1 MLKEKL
7 NSKFIFLIL
16 YFLIESK
23 FIGNAI
29 ILPVGTFNEEN
40 YTIKSNSINNSTII
54 KNYYFNTIYASFEI
68 GTPSQEVSLIINSQ
82 KLDYKIINFFNK
94 TNNKLP
100 YNFFNESN
108 SKTYRTE
115 GCKDIVILE
124 DIETICKSNDT
135 FTFYKDINIKKKNTI
150 NSLYFQ
156 LKKYIESDIPGE
168 IGLGPF
174 DKSLDEENNFFKILK
189 NKNIINNYYFYFSFN
204 YWNDTK
210 GKLIIGDLPHI
221 ISPNKFSEDELVLT
235 NIYIDSSTEIK
246 WKFEFNNIYINKS
259 YLHFKKVELV
269 FDSDIIIGTL
279 ELESELGYSF
289 FNNFT
294 KDKNFFEDTFKPKE
308 NLYLTYRFYYFD
320 ISLKETLYKLIPSI
334 KFESN
339 ELNYTFEITNDELFI
354 MKGNYIYFKIIFPLT
369 KQQDNFV
376 LGRTFTL
383 KYPFVFN
390 PDLKQIG
397 IYKKFINKKKNSNH
411 STLIKVIIIIIA
423 SILLIILG
431 LKLGKYL
438 YGVKRKRRANEL
450 DEDYEYTQSGNN
462 DKDNDA
468 NKAGL
473 IRDTNN
479 NEDDINN

>member
-40 YTIKSNSINNSTII
+40 YNIKSNSINNSTII

-82 KLDYKIINFFNK
+82 KLDYKIINSFNK

-115 GCKDIVILE
+115 GCKDIVIIE

-156 LKKYIESDIPGE
+156 LIKYIESDIPGE

-189 NKNIINNYYFYFSFN
+189 NKNLINNYYFYFSFN

-221 ISPNKFSEDELVLT
+221 ISPNKFSEDQLFLA
-235 NIYIDSSTEIK
+235 NIYIDSSSDIN
-246 WKFEFNNIYINKS
+246 WKFEFNNIYINKNS
-259 YLHFKKVELV
+259 LYFKKVELV
-269 FDSDIIIGTL
+269 FDSDIWNTRI
-279 ELESELGYSF
+279 
-289 FNNFT
+289 
-294 KDKNFFEDTFKPKE
+294 
-308 NLYLTYRFYYFD
+308 
-320 ISLKETLYKLIPSI
+320 
-334 KFESN
+334 
-339 ELNYTFEITNDELFI
+339 
-354 MKGNYIYFKIIFPLT
+354 
-369 KQQDNFV
+369 
-376 LGRTFTL
+376 
-383 KYPFVFN
+383 
-390 PDLKQIG
+390 
-397 IYKKFINKKKNSNH
+397 
-411 STLIKVIIIIIA
+411 
-423 SILLIILG
+423 
-431 LKLGKYL
+431 
-438 YGVKRKRRANEL
+438 RK
-450 DEDYEYTQSGNN
+450 
-462 DKDNDA
+462 
-468 NKAGL
+468 
-473 IRDTNN
+473 
-479 NEDDINN
+479 